1 MRISDWSSDVCS
13 SDLLRVAGDAELV
26 RALDLHSREHL
37 RDELGEH
44 RGQENEV
51 MFAAGDLLRQLDD
64 ARQRARRAHE
74 RQVAAAAE
82 RVLALEH
89 DDEVERLV
97 EDLRERVRRVQAE
110 RRQHRHDLLAEVRSE
125 EHTSELQSLM
135 RNSYAVF
142 GLKK

>member
-13 SDLLRVAGDAELV
+13 SDLVDDQLRVTGDAELV

-51 MFAAGDLLRQLDD
+51 VFAAGDLLRQLDD

-74 RQVAAAAE
+74 RQVAAA
-82 RVLALEH
+82 
-89 DDEVERLV
+89 
-97 EDLRERVRRVQAE
+97 
-110 RRQHRHDLLAEVRSE
+110 RSDGRTGGKE
-125 EHTSELQSLM
+125 GVST
-135 RNSYAVF
+135 
-142 GLKK
+142 